1 MGDGSL
7 PPFGFSEQVQV
18 CTDSTCATSI
28 GDAVVKVNGTTL
40 DFNSNHSDYEGSVLI
55 AKGAS
60 VTVEVIKGG
69 KTYSATGTQ
78 FTSAPTISSPTDSA
92 NWSAS
97 SSNSV
102 TWSGGAPTSGAS
114 YVVGLLNSNGF
125 IYPAGDHGPQEV
137 SLSTL
142 TQTIPGGTL
151 PTGTAGV
158 FVGIGNTG
166 IVGETSGGHS
176 FSGASSDSGLWLG
189 LVAPLVGI
197 KCELKRTVPRIRPR
211 PSSPQGPRPCHVPQ
225 RSAPPREKE
234 KKRTPRHPKIASPQR
249 PPGPNLLEAETR
261 PRLRA
266 VAQKP
271 RSRKKRRD
279 PFFYSR
285 DQRFSRVSTFSG
297 WRRAPWRG
305 KSRPG
310 SRPSCR

>member
-1 MGDGSL
+1 MVLSMGDGSM

-18 CTDSTCATSI
+18 CTDSSCATSI

-40 DFNSNHSDYEGSVLI
+40 DFNSNRSDYEGTVLI

-60 VTVEVIKGG
+60 VTVEVIEGG

-92 NWSAS
+92 TWSAS
-97 SSNSV
+97 SANSI
-102 TWSGGAPTSGAS
+102 TWSGGAPTTGAS
-114 YVVGLLNSNGF
+114 YVVGLLSSNGF

-142 TQTIPGGTL
+142 TQTIPASTL

-166 IVGETSGGHS
+166 ITGEISGGHS

-197 KCELKRTVPRIRPR
+197 TV
-211 PSSPQGPRPCHVPQ
+211 
-225 RSAPPREKE
+225 
-234 KKRTPRHPKIASPQR
+234 
-249 PPGPNLLEAETR
+249 N
-261 PRLRA
+261 
-266 VAQKP
+266 
-271 RSRKKRRD
+271 
-279 PFFYSR
+279 
-285 DQRFSRVSTFSG
+285 
-297 WRRAPWRG
+297 
-305 KSRPG
+305 
-310 SRPSCR
+310 